1 MVIFLAVMD
10 RSVPRSCFL
19 IFRRETGRNAQD
31 EIVKTGKFK
40 PSAIESEIHPS
51 HKLAFVLRVF
61 RDCIEPA
68 AAGHVHNTRPR

>member
-1 MVIFLAVMD
+1 MVIFLTVMD

-51 HKLAFVLRVF
+51 HKLSFVLRVF
-61 RDCIEPA
+61 RDCIESA
-68 AAGHVHNTRPR
+68 AAREVHYFKPR